1 MGKAHRTFQEPFQA
15 IFDATNEKTEPG
27 KYEILVVKCDL
38 YIFLLDS
45 PHEVCRYVMFSVHC
59 TMLELN
65 IFSILLSTSKT
76 GCII

>member
-65 IFSILLSTSKT
+65 IFLSFYPLPKQ
-76 GCII
+76 GA